1 MARGVRRRPGG
12 SDVQIRLFDYWR
24 SSASYRARIAL
35 ALKGAPYERV
45 PVSLADGEQLSDA
58 HRARN
63 PQGFVPALEVDGT
76 VISQSLAIVDWLD
89 GRIPEPRLIPAE
101 PLARA
106 RALQATML
114 IAADIH
120 PLNNLR
126 VLKHLKNDLGLSE
139 DARDDWVRHWVR
151 EGFEALERLAAAD
164 AGQFLGGDAPGI
176 ADVFLVPQMYNARRF
191 ALDLAPFP
199 TLVRVDAEAQAHPAF
214 QDAHPDRVKPAA

>member
-1 MARGVRRRPGG
+1 VRRRHGG
-12 SDVQIRLFDYWR
+12 SGVTIRLFDYWR

-35 ALKGAPYERV
+35 ALKSVAHERV
-45 PVSLADGEQLSDA
+45 PVSLADSEQLSEA

-63 PQGFVPALEVDGT
+63 PQGFVPALEVDGV
-76 VISQSLAIVDWLD
+76 VIAQSLAIVDWLD
-89 GRIPEPRLIPAE
+89 GAVPEPRLIPSE
-101 PLARA
+101 PIARA

-139 DARDDWVRHWVR
+139 DARDEWVRHWVR
-151 EGFEALERLAAAD
+151 EGFEALERLVAAE
-164 AGQFLGGDAPGI
+164 AGRFLGGDAPGI
-176 ADVFLVPQMYNARRF
+176 ADIFLVPQMYNARRF

-214 QDAHPDRVKPAA
+214 MDAHPDRVKPAG

>member
-1 MARGVRRRPGG
+1 MTV
-12 SDVQIRLFDYWR
+12 RLFDYWR

-35 ALKGAPYERV
+35 ALKGVAYDLV

-63 PQGFVPALEVDGT
+63 PQGFVPALEVDGI
-76 VISQSLAIVDWLD
+76 VIAQSLAILDWLD
-89 GRIPEPRLIPAE
+89 ATVPEPRLIPAD
-101 PLARA
+101 PIARA
-106 RALQATML
+106 RALQLTMV

-126 VLKHLKNDLGLSE
+126 VLKHLKNELGLSE
-139 DARDDWVRHWVR
+139 DARDEWVRHWVR
-151 EGFEALERLAAAD
+151 EGFEALERLVATTAER
-164 AGQFLGGDAPGI
+164 FLGGDAPGI